1 MNFKSQKKRL
11 FDGKVVDGAYGAMMA
26 RLAGPGV
33 PNLLLLSYEAPTLHV
48 TNLLVVP
55 KQFFVP
61 NLIEQRKPLSSSAR
75 RSGWIGCNILLQ
87 QVPQS
92 GRIFLIRDEVTEP
105 KADVMAKWRKT
116 LFLRDQRDMGAKGWL
131 FSVMR
136 CIEQIGRA
144 TFSLEDVYFCEDELK
159 RTYPGNQYIRPKIR
173 QQLQVL
179 RDKGYLEFLG
189 KGTYRLLGCGLIGA
203 SM

>member
-92 GRIFLIRDEVTEP
+92 GRIFLIRDE
-105 KADVMAKWRKT
+105 
-116 LFLRDQRDMGAKGWL
+116 
-131 FSVMR
+131 
-136 CIEQIGRA
+136 
-144 TFSLEDVYFCEDELK
+144 
-159 RTYPGNQYIRPKIR
+159 
-173 QQLQVL
+173 
-179 RDKGYLEFLG
+179 
-189 KGTYRLLGCGLIGA
+189 
-203 SM
+203 